1 MRGRSVVYAWR
12 RAVVAAACA
21 LLWFPLFG
29 QVNAEQVTAIG
40 RNVLSMEDYALAIQ
54 YFNLAI
60 RAKPYLSDPYY
71 LRALAKLSLEDY
83 KGADAD
89 CSEAIKRNKFK
100 TDAYKL
106 RGFVRQ
112 QMGQDSLAIIDYD
125 EGLRYAPYDKY
136 FLYYKAC
143 AQTEMKAYDAAD
155 TTFAI
160 LLRAFPG
167 FEEAYSARARA
178 SLMRGDTVAAL
189 KDIDKSLEIS
199 KNLVN
204 SYLLRAD
211 IKARRKEWDAALAD
225 TEEAVRL
232 MPREAGLYIN
242 RAYIRYNSDD
252 FFGAMADYNH
262 ALELEPDNMAAMFNR
277 ALLRYEVKDLDR
289 AAEDFS
295 SVLEREPQ
303 NFHALYNRGL
313 VRLEQG
319 KPKDALADFE
329 ATARR
334 YPRFY
339 PAYYAI
345 AQARQDD
352 GDMRGAVAAVKK
364 AESLVK
370 GYVSD
375 PQKNSLD
382 RPAIDA
388 GRSNRR
394 GGEESDE
401 SEEEVMNRFNRLVT
415 VSAGSDTQLSYGD
428 KVRGKVQDRDLRV
441 EPEPMYE
448 VGFAYNPSA
457 LQSTSNYFREI
468 DEFNSRHYL
477 EKPLYLS
484 KTGSAVNAEE
494 LFGMVNTYSHLIE
507 SGRARPADWLGRG
520 VAYLALRDYEAAVA
534 DLDRAIAE
542 GGNAFTIAFMAR
554 GAAHAGL
561 AKMPAANSDEKQPA
575 LRNSAAETAAAMAD
589 FDRALQLNPRLIY
602 SWFNKGNLYLEAKDA
617 TSAIQCYNEALAINP
632 SYGEAYYNRA
642 LAYLQSG
649 MRKQAFDD
657 LSKAG
662 ELGVIASYSL
672 LKRMQ

>member
-1 MRGRSVVYAWR
+1 M
-12 RAVVAAACA
+12 VVATVCA
-21 LLWFPLFG
+21 SAFLPVLG

-71 LRALAKLSLEDY
+71 LRALAKLNLEDY

-112 QMGQDSLAIIDYD
+112 QMGQDSLAILDYD

-143 AQTEMKAYDAAD
+143 AQTEMKNYAGSD
-155 TTFAI
+155 TTFAT
-160 LLRAFPG
+160 LLRAYPR
-167 FEEAYSARARA
+167 FEEAYSARARSA
-178 SLMRGDTVAAL
+178 LMRGDTVAAL
-189 KDIDKSLEIS
+189 QDIDKSLEIS
-199 KNLVN
+199 RNLVN
-204 SYLLRAD
+204 SYLMRAD
-211 IKARRKEWDAALAD
+211 IKAQRKEWTAALAD
-225 TEEAVRL
+225 IEEAIRL
-232 MPREAGLYIN
+232 MPRETGLYIN

-277 ALLRYEVKDLDR
+277 ALLRYEVKDLDH
-289 AAEDFS
+289 AAADFS

-319 KPKDALADFE
+319 QPKEALADFE
-329 ATARR
+329 TTARR

-339 PAYYAI
+339 PVYYAI
-345 AQARQDD
+345 AQARQDV
-352 GDMRGAVAAVKK
+352 GDMRGAVAAVKR
-364 AESLVK
+364 AEGLVK
-370 GYVSD
+370 GYVAD
-375 PQKNSLD
+375 PQKNALD
-382 RPAIDA
+382 RPTIDA

-394 GGEESDE
+394 GGDE
-401 SEEEVMNRFNRLVT
+401 HDASEEEVMSRFNRLVT
-415 VSAGSDTQLSYGD
+415 VSSGADTQLSYGD
-428 KVRGKVQDRDLRV
+428 KVRGKVQDRNLRV

-448 VGFAYNPSA
+448 VSFAYNPSA

-468 DEFNSRHYL
+468 DEFNARHYL
-477 EKPLYLS
+477 GRPLYLS
-484 KTGSAVNAEE
+484 KTGASVNAEE
-494 LFGMVNTYSHLIE
+494 LFALVNSYSHLLE

-520 VAYLALRDYEAAVA
+520 VAYLALRNYEAAVA

-542 GGNAFTIAFMAR
+542 GGDAFTIAFMAR

-561 AKMPAANSDEKQPA
+561 AKMRSAVGEGTQPQ
-575 LRNSAAETAAAMAD
+575 LRNAGAETAAAMSD

-617 TSAIQCYNEALAINP
+617 SSAIQCYNEALAINP

-649 MRKQAFDD
+649 MRRKAFAD